1 MKDRLSCLALIGV
14 LLVATSTAFAGV
26 WTTTPVKIKR
36 FWASSDAA
44 AWIVLEQEVENVN
57 NCSYSSDTFYIDNLD
72 LSLGK
77 ANFSVAELAY
87 SLRHRVLIY
96 SDTCN
101 STGRR
106 NTIRS
111 ISIDIDDNL

>member
-1 MKDRLSCLALIGV
+1 MKNRLSCLALIGI
-14 LLVATSTAFAGV
+14 LLVSASTAFADG
-26 WTTTPVKIKR
+26 WTTTPAKIKR
-36 FWASSDAA
+36 LYAQSDSV
-44 AWIVLEQEVENVN
+44 AWIVLEQEVENIN

-77 ANFSVAELAY
+77 VNFSLSELAY
-87 SLRHRVLIY
+87 SLKHKITIH

-111 ISIDIDDNL
+111 ISIDIEDNL